1 MTRARVATAGFM
13 NDQDD
18 ENNRN
23 DTTDQAREVKNV
35 PIFNGVAVERWR
47 SCWRRWVVGVGVVEV
62 EVEVVVVV
70 VEVVV
75 VVVVLLAF
83 LVDVELTYF
92 FNNASA
98 RNFRSRTSLR
108 SRRAEA

>member
-1 MTRARVATAGFM
+1 LEEVVFFEPSRRPVLPRRESKVRATIA
-13 NDQDD
+13 
-18 ENNRN
+18 
-23 DTTDQAREVKNV
+23 
-35 PIFNGVAVERWR
+35 ILR
-47 SCWRRWVVGVGVVEV
+47 SISRAIASRL
-62 EVEVVVVV
+62 VVVV

-75 VVVVLLAF
+75 VVVVLVLLAF